1 MKRIYIL
8 AGPNGAGKTTASQ
21 SLLPE
26 LLDCQE
32 FVNADEIAKALSPYK
47 PESVALEAGRIMLS
61 RLNHL
66 MAAGETFAFE
76 TTLATKSYKNLLLRA
91 KAEGYRVRLIF
102 FSLRNSDLA
111 ISRVKSRVLEGGHN
125 IESDVIKRRFVRG
138 LSNFFYIYSKIIED
152 WNLFDN
158 SQNPITHIADSEKD
172 KITIY
177 NVEFWNYL
185 KSGNYE

>member
-1 MKRIYIL
+1 MKRIYVI

-32 FVNADEIAKALSPYK
+32 FVNADEIAKALSPFK

-61 RLNHL
+61 RINHL
-66 MAAGETFAFE
+66 LEAGETFAFE
-76 TTLATKSYKNLLLRA
+76 TTLATKSYKNLLLKA
-91 KAEGYRVRLIF
+91 KADGYQIRLIF
-102 FSLRNSDLA
+102 FSLKKPELA

-125 IESDVIKRRFVRG
+125 IEPHVIERRFERG
-138 LSNFFYIYSKIIED
+138 LFNFFNIYSKIIED

-158 SQNPITHIADSEKD
+158 SQNPITEVAESEENR
-172 KITIY
+172 ISIY
-177 NVEFWNYL
+177 NLEFWNYL

>member
-1 MKRIYIL
+1 
-8 AGPNGAGKTTASQ
+8 
-21 SLLPE
+21 
-26 LLDCQE
+26 
-32 FVNADEIAKALSPYK
+32 
-47 PESVALEAGRIMLS
+47 
-61 RLNHL
+61 
-66 MAAGETFAFE
+66 
-76 TTLATKSYKNLLLRA
+76 LLRA

-158 SQNPITHIADSEKD
+158 SQNPITHIAESEKD

>member
-61 RLNHL
+61 RINHL

-91 KAEGYRVRLIF
+91 KGKGYETYLIF
-102 FSLRNSDLA
+102 IYLNSPSLALK
-111 ISRVKSRVLEGGHN
+111 RVQTRVIEGGHN
-125 IESDVIKRRFVRG
+125 IPEETIFRRYSNG
-138 LSNFFYIYSKIIED
+138 LKNFFHIYMDNVDEWIFVDNSNNDAKIIAEGNSFENNILD
-152 WNLFDN
+152 LNTWTLISKNNL
-158 SQNPITHIADSEKD
+158 
-172 KITIY
+172 
-177 NVEFWNYL
+177 
-185 KSGNYE
+185 